1 MPLSKSSA
9 NPAAPPV
16 SLTAWELPGV
26 VHGFGGRIGGVGAG
40 PFASFNLAQWVGD
53 DPESVAENWR
63 RWNRRHPKLR
73 VALLSQVHGNLVHRV
88 DLENEGDFTN
98 PGERRQG
105 DGTATAAGG
114 LALAIF
120 TADCVPILMVDPERR
135 VAAAL
140 HAGWRGTLAGIAGE
154 GVRAMVE
161 LGARPAS
168 IRAALGPSIGMCC
181 FEVDA
186 GLAETFVR
194 EFAGAAAHA
203 RIGGAAHHDAVR
215 QDTSRQDAPRTVR
228 PGKAFLDLRG
238 IVRDQLTR
246 AGLAPA
252 SIANIGPCTRCANDL
267 YFSRRGAG
275 GATSG
280 LQLSFIALAE

>member
-1 MPLSKSSA
+1 MPPSKSSA
-9 NPAAPPV
+9 TPV
-16 SLTAWELPGV
+16 ALPLSLTAWDLPGV

-53 DPESVAENWR
+53 DQDSVAENWR
-63 RWNRRHPKLR
+63 RWNRRHPNLR
-73 VALLSQVHGNLVHRV
+73 VARLAQVHGNLVRRV
-88 DLENEGDFTN
+88 EFTNAGDFTN
-98 PGERRQG
+98 AGERQQG
-105 DGTATAAGG
+105 DGMVTAAGG
-114 LALAIF
+114 LALGIF
-120 TADCVPILMVDPERR
+120 TADCVPVLMVDPERR

-140 HAGWRGTLAGIAGE
+140 HAGWRGTLAGIAAE

-168 IRAALGPSIGMCC
+168 IRGALGPSIGMCC

-186 GLAETFVR
+186 SLAETFVR
-194 EFAGAAAHA
+194 EIPGADAHA
-203 RIGGAAHHDAVR
+203 RTGGDANHDAGR
-215 QDTSRQDAPRTVR
+215 ADAVRTVR

-238 IVRDQLTR
+238 IVGDQLAR
-246 AGLAPA
+246 AGLALA
-252 SIANIGPCTRCANDL
+252 SIDNIGPCTRCANDL

-280 LQLSFIALAE
+280 LQMSFIALAH

>member
-1 MPLSKSSA
+1 MPSSKSSA
-9 NPAAPPV
+9 TPVDPPL
-16 SLTAWELPGV
+16 SLTAWNLPGV
-26 VHGFGGRIGGVGAG
+26 VHGFGGRIGGVGVG
-40 PFASFNLAQWVGD
+40 PFASFNLARWVGD
-53 DPESVAENWR
+53 DPDAVAENWR

-73 VALLSQVHGNLVHRV
+73 VAHLAQVHGNLVHRV
-88 DLENEGDFTN
+88 NFTNAGDFTN
-98 PGERRQG
+98 AGERRRG
-105 DGTATAAGG
+105 DGMATAAGG
-114 LALAIF
+114 LALGIF

-135 VAAAL
+135 IVAAL
-140 HAGWRGTLAGIAGE
+140 HAGWRGTLADIAGE

-186 GLAETFVR
+186 SLAETFVC
-194 EFAGAAAHA
+194 EIPGAGAHA
-203 RIGGAAHHDAVR
+203 GRANAVR
-215 QDTSRQDAPRTVR
+215 SVR

-238 IVRDQLTR
+238 IVRDQLAR

-280 LQLSFIALAE
+280 LQMSFIALAD